1 MALGAFILKAE
12 HITLVEKKDLSKH
25 APGRHSQQSHAG
37 GRSKIY
43 QDLGEWQESVEP
55 STDEQEEKLLNERN
69 LLSASQTGIEG
80 EVFLKNYVGSNGIE
94 LNKKL
99 RAGSAD
105 DEDLMDADALDE
117 IIDAAPVAQSNFT
130 VYRGVTLQGGAKET
144 FEKLEQ
150 GDIFQD
156 PGFISTTLDPM
167 IALQMGGQQGLIFK
181 IEVPPQSKGVFINSV
196 FGLDKQKNP
205 YAHELEFL
213 MPRIAKLEVLNRE
226 GKVWELRVVNE

>member
-1 MALGAFILKAE
+1 MIENFGYSSSVGL
-12 HITLVEKKDLSKH
+12 TLIKKKDVAKH
-25 APGRHSQQSHAG
+25 LAGRHSQQSHAG
-37 GRSKIY
+37 GRGQIY

-80 EVFLKNYVGSNGIE
+80 EVFLKNYVGSNGTE

-117 IIDAAPVAQSNFT
+117 IIDAAPLSESNFT

-156 PGFISTTLDPM
+156 PGFVSTTLDPM

-181 IEVPPQSKGVFINSV
+181 IEVPPQSKGVFPNSV
-196 FGLDKQKNP
+196 FGLDKRKNP

-213 MPRIAKLEVLNRE
+213 MPRMAKLQVLNRE
-226 GKVWELRVVNE
+226 GKVWEMRVVNE